1 MIGNSLDLE
10 LIKGTI
16 MENKEFVV
24 LTTTSEPFEA
34 ELIQGL
40 LADHQIE
47 CTIINKRDSELF
59 FGEVELHVAATDLEA
74 AQTILS
80 QRNSE

>member
-1 MIGNSLDLE
+1 
-10 LIKGTI
+10 
-16 MENKEFVV
+16 MENKEFLV
-24 LTTTSEPFEA
+24 LPTTSETFEA
-34 ELIQGL
+34 ALILGL
-40 LADHQIE
+40 LVRHQIE